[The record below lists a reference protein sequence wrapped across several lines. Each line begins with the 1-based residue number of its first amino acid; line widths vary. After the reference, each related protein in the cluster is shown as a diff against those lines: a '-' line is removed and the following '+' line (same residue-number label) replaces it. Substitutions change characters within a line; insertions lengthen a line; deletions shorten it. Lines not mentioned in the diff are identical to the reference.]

1 MPDSPEALK
10 LLIEASEVLGSSL
23 DYEYRLSSTARLVVK
38 HLADWCAIDIVADGE
53 IHRVAAA
60 HRDPAKEVLA
70 ARLLHVRD
78 TRGGARGAV
87 QVIRTGESLLY
98 PEIPEEVLASASEDR
113 ERGEVIE
120 ALGLKSAIIVPLIAR
135 GGVLG
140 AITLVSA
147 ESGRRYD
154 ARALTLAE
162 DLARRAAVA
171 VENARLYGEA
181 EQARE
186 VMEQQAAEL
195 EVHLEELQVQ
205 AAQLEET
212 QAEIEG
218 ANEELR
224 RANGELFA
232 RTVEAERA
240 RAEAERANA
249 ALQRE
254 IEQRTRA
261 EARLRSSERSYRS
274 LFDNLQDLVC
284 IYDLAG
290 RIVNVN
296 DAFLARYGY
305 TREELVGELAAPLF
319 VDPELGNPADA
330 MRSIRAAAEGE
341 PQRFEIWERTKEG
354 TAFPKEVILT
364 RGEYF
369 GATAVISVGRDI
381 STRKEAE
388 AALRESEARYRRL
401 VETSPYGIY
410 ALDREGRFTELN
422 PAAEQLLG
430 RPASELL
437 GRRFAEVAAPE
448 DVARVKAVRRRR
460 FAGELKSADS
470 EVHIVNGAGERR
482 LLHVRA
488 SVIREGGVIVG
499 THGTARDITEER
511 AREAEMRLLATALEG
526 LDEGVTVMRF
536 DGQLI
541 YANSTH
547 ARLMGYDPETRSLP
561 AVTAFLPDGAEA
573 RRLEEIFRVVA
584 EQGAWAGRVRR
595 RRVSDGAV
603 IPVELIVGRVDR
615 TDGESLVFNITRD
628 LTGEIRKEQ
637 QLRRVERLASVGT
650 LIGGVAH
657 ELNNPLHAIRN
668 FAELLLMEHR
678 GSEDREALEIIQ
690 READRAAKVV
700 SDLRMIARQTQ
711 ESGAEHEPTDLN
723 DIIRH
728 VLKVRRYALETG
740 NVEMREDLADD
751 LPRVMA
757 NRGEIEQVVLNVV
770 VNAEQAMRA
779 QRGDRRLVVRT
790 RPTSEGAAIHVV
802 DNGPGMSPHQL
813 ERIFDPFYTTKAPG
827 EGTGLGL
834 SLVHTII
841 SEHGGNVH
849 VESELGKG
857 TAFRIDLPRAPAREA
872 VAAQES
878 APAAPA
884 RPLRVLV
891 VDDEE
896 SVRRVSARFL
906 ERVGHQVDTAADGA
920 EALQMLKHVRY
931 DAVVAD
937 LRMPGLDGEE
947 LFHRLRARGDG
958 LERRLVFLT
967 GDAASEQAARL
978 VAAARAPVLV
988 KPVRLAELART
999 IALTVRGRSPE
1010 PEESQ

>member
-1 MPDSPEALK
+1 MPDSPEVLK
-10 LLIEASEVLGSSL
+10 LLIEASEVLSSSL
-23 DYEYRLSSTARLVVK
+23 DYEYRLSTTARLVVK
-38 HLADWCAIDIVADGE
+38 HLADWCAIDIVEDGE

-60 HRDPAKEVLA
+60 HRDPTREALA
-70 ARLLHVRD
+70 ERLLHFRD
-78 TRGGARGAV
+78 PPGGAGGAV
-87 QVIRTGESLLY
+87 QVIRTGTSLLY
-98 PEIPEEVLASASEDR
+98 PEIPAEVLASASRDPD
-113 ERGEVIE
+113 RGEVIE

-135 GGVLG
+135 TDVLG
-140 AITLVSA
+140 SITLVSA
-147 ESGRRYD
+147 ESGRRYG
-154 ARALTLAE
+154 ARELRLAE

-171 VENARLYGEA
+171 VENARLYQEA
-181 EQARE
+181 EQARD

-205 AAQLEET
+205 AAQLEESHS
-212 QAEIEG
+212 ELEG

-224 RANGELFA
+224 RANGDLFA

-249 ALQRE
+249 ALQSE

-261 EARLRSSERSYRS
+261 EERLRSSELSYRS

-284 IYDLAG
+284 IYDLEG

-296 DAFLARYGY
+296 DAFLSRYGY
-305 TREELVGELAAPLF
+305 GREELVGELAAPLF
-319 VDPELGNPADA
+319 VDPERDDPAGA
-330 MRSIRAAAEGE
+330 MRRIREAAEGE
-341 PQRFEIWERTKEG
+341 PQRFEIWERTKAG
-354 TAFPKEVILT
+354 SSFPKEVILT

-369 GATAVISVGRDI
+369 GATVVISVGRDI
-381 STRKEAE
+381 STRKAAE
-388 AALRESEARYRRL
+388 AALRESETRYRRL

-422 PAAEQLLG
+422 PAAEALLG
-430 RPASELL
+430 RAASELL

-448 DVARVKAVRRRR
+448 DVAWVKAARRRK
-460 FAGELKSADS
+460 FTGQPESADR
-470 EVHIVNGAGERR
+470 EVHIVNASGERR
-482 LLHVRA
+482 LLHVRV
-488 SVIREGGVIVG
+488 SVVREGGEVVG

-511 AREAEMRLLATALEG
+511 AREGEMRLLATALEG

-547 ARLMGYDPETRSLP
+547 ARLMGYDPATRSLP
-561 AVTAFLPDGAEA
+561 AVTAFLPDGVEA
-573 RRLEEIFRVVA
+573 KRLDEIFRVVA

-615 TDGESLVFNITRD
+615 IDGESLLFNITRD

-668 FAELLLMEHR
+668 FAELLLMEPR
-678 GSEDREALEIIQ
+678 STEDREALEIIQ

-711 ESGAEHEPTDLN
+711 ESGTEHEPTDLN

-728 VLKVRRYALETG
+728 VLKVRRYALDTG
-740 NVEMREDLADD
+740 NVEVREDLAAD

-779 QRGDRRLVVRT
+779 ERGERRLIVRT
-790 RPTSEGAAIHVV
+790 RPTSEGAAVHVV

-813 ERIFDPFYTTKAPG
+813 ERIFDPFYTTKDPG

-834 SLVHTII
+834 ALVHTII
-841 SEHGGNVH
+841 AEHGGNIH
-849 VESELGKG
+849 VESEIGKG
-857 TAFRIDLPRAPAREA
+857 TAFRIDLPRAPARAATAADESGPTAA
-872 VAAQES
+872 V
-878 APAAPA
+878 
-884 RPLRVLV
+884 RPLHVLV

-896 SVRRVSARFL
+896 AVRRVSARFL
-906 ERVGHQVDTAADGA
+906 ERVGHRVDTAADGA
-920 EALQMLKHVRY
+920 EALQMLNHTSY

-967 GDAASEQAARL
+967 GDAASEQAARV
-978 VAAARAPVLV
+978 VAAARVPVLV

-999 IALTVRGRSPE
+999 IALTVRGNTPE
-1010 PEESQ
+1010 REESP

>member
-1 MPDSPEALK
+1 MPDTVEALK

-38 HLADWCAIDIVADGE
+38 HLADWCAIDVVEHGE

-60 HRDPAKEVLA
+60 HRDPAKEPLA
-70 ARLLHVRD
+70 GRLLHFRAPPG
-78 TRGGARGAV
+78 RAGGAV
-87 QVIRTGESLLY
+87 QVIRTGESLVY
-98 PEIPEEVLASASEDR
+98 PEIPASLAEPADEDP
-113 ERGEVIE
+113 ERRALIR
-120 ALGLKSAIIVPLIAR
+120 ALGLKSALIVPLIVR
-135 GGVLG
+135 GEVLG

-147 ESGRRYD
+147 ESGRRYG
-154 ARALTLAE
+154 AKELTLAE

-171 VENARLYGEA
+171 VENARLYREAGE
-181 EQARE
+181 ARE

-205 AAQLEET
+205 AAQLEES
-212 QAEIEG
+212 QADLEG

-240 RAEAERANA
+240 RGEAERANA
-249 ALQRE
+249 ALQSE

-261 EARLRSSERSYRS
+261 EDLLRSSERSYRS

-284 IYDLAG
+284 IYDLEG
-290 RIVNVN
+290 CIVNVN

-305 TREELVGELAAPLF
+305 AREELVGRPAVPLF
-319 VDPELGNPADA
+319 VDPELGDPADA
-330 MRSIRAAAEGE
+330 MRRIRLAAEGE
-341 PQRFEIWERTKEG
+341 PQCFEVWERTKG
-354 TAFPKEVILT
+354 GAAFPKEVILT

-369 GATAVISVGRDI
+369 GAIAVISVGRDI

-388 AALRESEARYRRL
+388 EALRESETRYRRL
-401 VETSPYGIY
+401 VETSPYAIY
-410 ALDREGRFTELN
+410 ALDRDGRFTELN
-422 PAAEQLLG
+422 PAAEALLG
-430 RPASELL
+430 RPAVELL
-437 GRRFAEVAAPE
+437 GCRFAEVAAPE
-448 DVARVKAVRRRR
+448 DVAWMKAARRRR
-460 FAGELKSADS
+460 GKGEPESADR
-470 EVHIVNGAGERR
+470 EIHIVNGAGERR
-482 LLHVRA
+482 LVHVRA
-488 SVIREGGVIVG
+488 TVIQENGVVVG

-511 AREAEMRLLATALEG
+511 AREEEMRLLATALEG
-526 LDEGVTVMRF
+526 LDEGVSVMRF

-547 ARLMGYDPETRSLP
+547 ARLMGYDPDLP
-561 AVTAFLPDGAEA
+561 VLPPVTAFLPDGTEA
-573 RRLEEIFRVVA
+573 KQLEEVFRSVA
-584 EQGAWAGRVRR
+584 EHGAWAGRVRR

-615 TDGESLVFNITRD
+615 MDAESLLFTITRD

-668 FAELLLMEHR
+668 FAELLLMEPR
-678 GSEDREALEIIQ
+678 GTEDREALEIIQ

-700 SDLRMIARQTQ
+700 ADLRLIARQTQ
-711 ESGAEHEPTDLN
+711 ESGTEHEPTDLN
-723 DIIRH
+723 DIVRH
-728 VLKVRRYALETG
+728 VLKVRRYSLETG
-740 NVEMREDLADD
+740 SVDVREDLAED

-770 VNAEQAMRA
+770 VNAEQAMRG
-779 QRGDRRLVVRT
+779 QKSDRRLVVRT
-790 RPTSEGAAIHVV
+790 RPTSEGASVHVV

-841 SEHGGNVH
+841 AEHGGNVH
-849 VESELGKG
+849 VESEQGKG
-857 TAFRIDLPRAPAREA
+857 TAFRIDLPRAPARVE
-872 VAAQES
+872 ETRGED
-878 APAAPA
+878 APAPA
-884 RPLRVLV
+884 SRPLRVLV
-891 VDDEE
+891 VDDEAA
-896 SVRRVSARFL
+896 VRQVSSRFL
-906 ERVGHQVDTAADGA
+906 ERVGHRVDTAADGG
-920 EALQMLKHVRY
+920 EALELLRSTTY

-967 GDAASEQAARL
+967 GDAASEQAARV
-978 VAAARAPVLV
+978 VAEARVPVLV

-999 IALTVRGRSPE
+999 IVQAAKGRTPE
-1010 PEESQ
+1010 SEESR